1 MPEPSSTSRTWA
13 TGARSALARER
24 PWVPP
29 PPAALLCSRLVSSP
43 LLSAPL
49 GLSPRVGGRS
59 RPAPGAAAQGTSK
72 QDIRCTPPATAPL
85 PSWWW
90 SAHFRTEPNST
101 RDLCSAQRRWLVPAL
116 CRSFLQRELQ
126 LSPGLERTKDEGKIT
141 ERRARQREETRQRR
155 DESTSLVSREFL
167 L

>member
-13 TGARSALARER
+13 TGARSARAREW

-29 PPAALLCSRLVSSP
+29 PAPALLCSRLVSSR
-43 LLSAPL
+43 L
-49 GLSPRVGGRS
+49 GSSRRSPRVGGRS
-59 RPAPGAAAQGTSK
+59 RPAAGAAAQGTSK

-85 PSWWW
+85 PSSWW

-101 RDLCSAQRRWLVPAL
+101 RDLCSAQRRWLVPAAL

-126 LSPGLERTKDEGKIT
+126 LSPGLERTKDEEKKIET
-141 ERRARQREETRQRR
+141 RPRQREETR
-155 DESTSLVSREFL
+155 RETRVL
-167 L
+167 P